1 MPYNGSGVF
10 SLVAGNPVVT
20 GTIIS
25 STWANNTL
33 SDIANNGLT
42 NALTKDGQQTPTGNI
57 PFGGF
62 RATGLGDAV
71 NLQDATTAKQIQNG
85 GLVTLAAVAGA
96 DTITATTSPGIT
108 AYAAGQSFRFV
119 AAGTNTTGIPTLNIN
134 ALGAKNITRNGT
146 AGIVPGDIRSG
157 SVVTVTYDGTQF
169 QITGIVAAGAVMGY
183 ARNLNSVLI
192 TQGPTIPLT
201 ADEIVLQDA
210 LGGIQY
216 KFKNVSLNNNIST
229 VGVIN
234 GFDTGTAPANGFA
247 AVYWMYNP
255 TTGVLGTLST
265 NATSVKAPEIYSG
278 GAAPSG
284 FTVSALAA
292 VLPIGTVNFTYAPY
306 VLTDRKVDFLIATI
320 LSGSSFIGTAAART
334 STAIPL
340 NARYVGGANSVGSS
354 ATSVIQQNLGPSS
367 TPAVGLQVNITTVQA
382 GASLAIPFR
391 VAIVTPQTIYQ
402 TTSNTAGTP
411 SFSISVNS
419 YEF

>member
-85 GLVTLAAVAGA
+85 GLVTLAAVAGT

-119 AAGTNTTGIPTLNIN
+119 AAGANTTGIPTLNIN

-169 QITGIVAAGAVMGY
+169 QITGIIGAGGVVSVS
-183 ARNLNSVLI
+183 RNANSLLV
-192 TQGPTIPLT
+192 TQGPTIPFT
-201 ADEIVLQDA
+201 ADEVILQDA
-210 LGGIQY
+210 LGGVQY
-216 KFKNVSLNNNIST
+216 KFKSVSLNNNIST

-234 GFDTGTAPANGFA
+234 GFDTGTATANGFA
-247 AVYWMYNP
+247 ALYLMYNP

-265 NATSVKAPEIYSG
+265 LATSIKAPEIYAG

-284 FTVSALAA
+284 FTVSALIA
-292 VLPIGTVNFTYAPY
+292 VLPIGTANFTYAAY
-306 VLTDRKVDFLIATI
+306 ALTDRHVDFNGANLITG
-320 LSGSSFIGTAAART
+320 SGFTGGPSAVT
-334 STAIPL
+334 SAQIPL
-340 NARYVGGANSVGSS
+340 NARTVYGTSQFGSTAASSVS
-354 ATSVIQQNLGPSS
+354 AAIGPTSAA
-367 TPAVGLQVNITTVQA
+367 AVGVSTSAFTFTAA
-382 GASLAIPFR
+382 GSLAVPYKSA
-391 VAIVTPQTIYQ
+391 VLTPQTVYR
-402 TTSNTAGTP
+402 TNANTAGTP
-411 SFSISVNS
+411 SFTIGLNG
-419 YEF
+419 YDF